1 MKTITVTRALA
12 ELKLLNDRINSKIA
26 ASVLIG
32 AVQGEKQVPI
42 TGGYQNRKDLEDR
55 IKSDTQGIE
64 DLIDYR
70 QKLKS
75 AVILSNAQTKVQIS
89 GQTMTVAE
97 AIELKSSIA
106 FKQAY
111 LYRFQ
116 QQLAQVINTRDQ
128 SNAKLEDQI
137 QALLNTALGADKAKA
152 SEDQLQAI
160 RGPQEKLKKV
170 EILNLAET
178 QAKVNK
184 LQEEIEN
191 FVAEIDFILSESNA
205 RTEVTIN

>member
-1 MKTITVTRALA
+1 MKKITVTRALA
-12 ELKLLNDRINSKIA
+12 ELKLLNDRIQNKINSA
-26 ASVLIG
+26 LLIG
-32 AVQGEKQVPI
+32 VVQGWTQVPV
-42 TGGYQNRKDLEDR
+42 TNGYQNRKDLEDR
-55 IKSDTQGIE
+55 IKSDIQGIE

-97 AIELKSSIA
+97 AIELKSSID
-106 FKQAY
+106 FKRTY
-111 LYRFQ
+111 LFTFQ
-116 QQLAQVINTRDQ
+116 QQLTRAVNLRDQ
-128 SNAKLEDQI
+128 SNSKLEDQI

-178 QAKVNK
+178 QAKVSK